1 MLYKINRKFLI
12 EKEDEDK
19 TFHFLK
25 RGIKDEYY
33 EAMYLLGLYFENL
46 HERHPP
52 AHAYN
57 ESYLHVAIKYYQKA
71 LDNGD
76 NEVAKKLAELYLIDE
91 NEDNAKK
98 YLKFFHYTNSE

>member
-1 MLYKINRKFLI
+1 M
-12 EKEDEDK
+12 
-19 TFHFLK
+19 
-25 RGIKDEYY
+25 
-33 EAMYLLGLYFENL
+33 

-57 ESYLHVAIKYYQKA
+57 ESYLESYLYVAIKYYQKA